1 MNRSFSAKARALL
14 QRRGLKSRLAS
25 TAKIVSCVAVFLI
38 SYVLIAPVLT
48 QEWEPVCGLEEHTH
62 TDECYDEVWVEDAEI
77 TNDAAETT
85 DDTTDTVTTTERVLT
100 CTEAEGHTHDSGCYE
115 TVRGELTCTEEGTEE
130 EPHEHDDGC
139 YDWTEELVCDMA
151 EGHVHDDGCY
161 EEVTVESQP
170 EETETETE
178 VEHGG
183 NGHWE
188 RVLVCE
194 LPEHTHE
201 DSCYNFH
208 EEDGNNYICGLEAHT
223 HGADCYF
230 EDGSLKCTLP
240 EHTHNGECIAEGGES
255 KAPTTITAEDGT
267 VKTAVEINETFGYEN
282 EYVTADVTVKGK
294 VFIPVTETAEDTDE
308 EVEAVETEASDSES
322 QPETSGFELVI
333 TESDSDEKYGEYA
346 ALAEEDGEVMMLQ
359 VLDYSLTLN
368 GEEISLDG
376 CTVDV
381 QVEAKAEL
389 QQMMDAPA
397 SSAMYALE
405 GETEENAENVE
416 ADMTM
421 ELAAY
426 SDDNG
431 SMAYAVIMD
440 ANPDPRFTVQYYAW
454 LERAVMEE
462 YKNTITDALEE
473 MNLSNQRKMPII
485 NTDGGSTA
493 ENSNLGGR
501 VPVNGTGRY
510 NTPNG
515 KSLYTLKLRE
525 SDGSVK
531 TNPTLTEIY
540 KSEQLTYKKAPGLM
554 YFNIV
559 NNNAKSQYTLK
570 EIWVLEDETKAR
582 GTTEDGWKVVPYT
595 SAIRFTN
602 RKQTADANPD
612 YILIDENAIIRL
624 VYDTKSTEENM
635 PVNFYDYDITDGYIY
650 TSNALDG
657 QTATS
662 QQTYDK
668 TWYANTQSFGINSSE
683 VGSGTRLAFGNSNA
697 GTAYGEVKWG
707 AEQLN
712 KANANSFMIAT
723 YGLVQKLD
731 ENGHIV
737 YSDGVAAPKLF
748 NEGAATGKTSYDKG
762 EYSLK
767 FDRVGDTY
775 TLKAVNGTQATN
787 LDKFSSI
794 AYTYT
799 WGALNGKTK
808 LIHNNNFWPMDS
820 APSWGADGHDLK
832 FGGKGNGLEAKRQS
846 LKGNLP
852 ESDDGQDHNSY
863 FGMQYAVT
871 FDLSSSYVGPLEYF
885 FFGDDDMWVFL
896 DDKLVCDIG
905 GVHTSVGQYV
915 NLWDYIDRSG
925 LLDENGKP
933 LKTEM
938 LDKDGNVVL
947 ATDKEGNYIQKVDEN
962 GNPVFEADGVTP
974 VYEAKMTDKVVTYTL
989 TFFYTERG
997 ASGST
1002 CWMQFTLPTV
1012 VGVDLDSVLDE
1023 QLGENTGSVSI
1034 QKKVDGI
1041 ETNEWFEFTISGLN
1055 DNYKPLLYNANGE
1068 LITDEELIKKS
1079 GYIIGGNNSLFKIRP
1094 EDTLVLR
1101 NIPADTALSIVEKGE
1116 YDETGSGMDGYQSF
1130 VTVDGVE
1137 QNTAPEANITIAAG
1151 QRVKVVYTNVSSY
1164 ELPATGGMGTEIF
1177 YIVGAALCLTALGLG
1192 VMTSRRKESEI

>member
-1 MNRSFSAKARALL
+1 MNKSITARLMSLLSRRELKENLAKVARVL
-14 QRRGLKSRLAS
+14 
-25 TAKIVSCVAVFLI
+25 SCIAVFCITYIL
-38 SYVLIAPVLT
+38 VAPVLT
-48 QEWEPVCGLEEHTH
+48 EEWPAVCGLEEHTH
-62 TDECYDEVWVEDAEI
+62 DDSCYEDRLVQPEPELICGMEETGHVHTDACYEMHRGD
-77 TNDAAETT
+77 
-85 DDTTDTVTTTERVLT
+85 LM
-100 CTEAEGHTHDSGCYE
+100 CTET
-115 TVRGELTCTEEGTEE
+115 GTEE
-130 EPHEHDDGC
+130 EPHVHDDSC
-139 YDWTEELVCDMA
+139 YAWSYELTCTLSE
-151 EGHVHDDGCY
+151 EGHVHDESCY
-161 EEVTVESQP
+161 AAPAEP
-170 EETETETE
+170 YI
-178 VEHGG
+178 
-183 NGHWE
+183 E

-194 LPEHTHE
+194 LPEHTHT
-201 DSCYNFH
+201 DSCYH
-208 EEDGNNYICGLEAHT
+208 VPEENPAPEYICGFSTEHT
-223 HGADCYF
+223 HTEECYF
-230 EDGSLKCTLP
+230 EDGSLKCTIP
-240 EHTHNGECIAEGGES
+240 EHTHTDDC
-255 KAPTTITAEDGT
+255 
-267 VKTAVEINETFGYEN
+267 VAVELPELGENEELMPVDEQFTYEN
-282 EYVTADVTVKGK
+282 EEVTVTFTVQGE
-294 VFIPVTETAEDTDE
+294 VPVAVTETEESGAAEADAETE
-308 EVEAVETEASDSES
+308 TVETAEPVEIAE
-322 QPETSGFELVI
+322 PALELVV
-333 TESDSDEKYGEYA
+333 TESEDMDAYSEYEE
-346 ALAEEDGEVMMLQ
+346 LAQEDGDVMLMQ
-359 VLDYSLTLN
+359 VLNYGLTLD
-368 GEEISLDG
+368 GEP
-376 CTVDV
+376 VDLSRCEV
-381 QVEAKAEL
+381 TTQVTPKPEL
-389 QQMMDAPA
+389 QQMMDSPMPLMTYAAEDMEAEA
-397 SSAMYALE
+397 SEPEMVLE
-405 GETEENAENVE
+405 LT
-416 ADMTM
+416 T
-421 ELAAY
+421 Y
-426 SDDNG
+426 SQSKD
-431 SMAYAVIMD
+431 SMAYAVL
-440 ANPDPRFTVQYYAW
+440 AEEDPAFTVQYYAW

-515 KSLYTLKLRE
+515 KSLYTLKLRG

-662 QQTYDK
+662 QQTNDK

-794 AYTYT
+794 EYTYT
-799 WGALNGKTK
+799 WGDLNGKTK

-905 GVHTSVGQYV
+905 GVHTSVGQYI
-915 NLWDYIDRSG
+915 NLWDYIDRSE

-938 LDKDGNVVL
+938 LDTDGNVVL

-962 GNPVFEADGVTP
+962 GNPVFETDGVTP

-1012 VGVDLDSVLDE
+1012 VGVNLDSVLDE
-1023 QLGENTGSVSI
+1023 QLGKNTGSVSI

-1068 LITDEELIKKS
+1068 LITDEELIEKS

-1101 NIPADTALSIVEKGE
+1101 NIPADKVLNIVEKGE
-1116 YDETGSGMDGYQSF
+1116 YDETGSSMDGYQSF
-1130 VTVDGVE
+1130 VTIDGVE
-1137 QNTAPEANITIAAG
+1137 QNTAPEANVTITAG
-1151 QRVKVVYTNVSSY
+1151 QRIKVVYTNIASY
-1164 ELPATGGMGTEIF
+1164 ELPATGGSGTVLWYTIGGML
-1177 YIVGAALCLTALGLG
+1177 VLTGLCLMVYNNKQKRGRAAN
-1192 VMTSRRKESEI
+1192 

>member
-1 MNRSFSAKARALL
+1 MNKNITARLMSLLTRRELKENLAKVARVL
-14 QRRGLKSRLAS
+14 
-25 TAKIVSCVAVFLI
+25 SCIAVFCITYIL
-38 SYVLIAPVLT
+38 VAPVLT
-48 QEWEPVCGLEEHTH
+48 EEWPAVCGLEEHTH
-62 TDECYDEVWVEDAEI
+62 DDSCYEERLVQPEPELICGMEETGHVHTDACYEMHRGDLV
-77 TNDAAETT
+77 
-85 DDTTDTVTTTERVLT
+85 
-100 CTEAEGHTHDSGCYE
+100 CTET
-115 TVRGELTCTEEGTEE
+115 GTEE
-130 EPHEHDDGC
+130 EPH
-139 YDWTEELVCDMA
+139 
-151 EGHVHDDGCY
+151 VHDDSCY
-161 EEVTVESQP
+161 AWSYELTCTLSEEGHIHDESCYAAAAEP
-170 EETETETE
+170 YTEL
-178 VEHGG
+178 
-183 NGHWE
+183 
-188 RVLVCE
+188 VLTCGLE
-194 LPEHTHE
+194 EHTHSDLCFDMSE
-201 DSCYNFH
+201 AENGPD
-208 EEDGNNYICGLEAHT
+208 YICGFSTEHT
-223 HGADCYF
+223 HTEACYF
-230 EDGSLKCTLP
+230 EDGSLKCTIP
-240 EHTHNGECIAEGGES
+240 EHTHTEDCVAAELPELS
-255 KAPTTITAEDGT
+255 E
-267 VKTAVEINETFGYEN
+267 NEELIPVDEQFTYEN
-282 EYVTADVTVKGK
+282 EEVTVTFTVQGE
-294 VFIPVTETAEDTDE
+294 IPVAMAETEES
-308 EVEAVETEASDSES
+308 EVAETEA
-322 QPETSGFELVI
+322 ETEPVETVEPALELVV
-333 TESDSDEKYGEYA
+333 TESEDQEVYNEYEE
-346 ALAEEDGEVMMLQ
+346 LATEDGDVMLMQ
-359 VLDYSLTLN
+359 VLDYSLTLD
-368 GEEISLDG
+368 GEP
-376 CTVDV
+376 VDLSRCEV
-381 QVEAKAEL
+381 TTQVTPKPEL
-389 QQMMDAPA
+389 QQMMDSPMPLMTYAAEDMEAEA
-397 SSAMYALE
+397 SEPEMVLE
-405 GETEENAENVE
+405 LT
-416 ADMTM
+416 T
-421 ELAAY
+421 Y
-426 SDDNG
+426 SQSND
-431 SMAYAVIMD
+431 SMAYAVL
-440 ANPDPRFTVQYYAW
+440 AEEDPAFTVQYYAW

-662 QQTYDK
+662 QQTNDK

-905 GVHTSVGQYV
+905 GVHTPVGQYI
-915 NLWDYIDRSG
+915 NLWDYIDRSE

-938 LDKDGNVVL
+938 LDTDGNVVL

-962 GNPVFEADGVTP
+962 GNPVFEDDGVTP

-1012 VGVDLDSVLDE
+1012 VGVNLDSVLDE

-1068 LITDEELIKKS
+1068 LITDEELIEKS

-1101 NIPADTALSIVEKGE
+1101 NIPADTGLNIVEKGE
-1116 YDETGSGMDGYQSF
+1116 YDETGSSMDGYQSF
-1130 VTVDGVE
+1130 VTIDGVE
-1137 QNTAPEANITIAAG
+1137 QNTAPEANVTITAG
-1151 QRVKVVYTNVSSY
+1151 QRVKVVYTNIASY
-1164 ELPATGGMGTEIF
+1164 ELPATGGSGTILWYTMGGMMALT
-1177 YIVGAALCLTALGLG
+1177 ALCLLVYNNNKQKRGRATN
-1192 VMTSRRKESEI
+1192 